1 MKAIQKK
8 SQESKQ
14 NKSYK
19 IFRKCGKCGCKKN
32 YINTKRFRVNANG
45 NRVDIWL
52 IYQCEKCKHT
62 YNLPIYERI
71 RPTAIDRQEYE
82 LFLANDEELAEIY
95 GVDKQLF
102 AKNKAVIEIK
112 HKSK

>member
-1 MKAIQKK
+1 MKIIQEKNDEVQGKK
-8 SQESKQ
+8 C
-14 NKSYK
+14 YK
-19 IFRKCGKCGCKKN
+19 ILRKCGKCGCKKN

-71 RPTAIDRQEYE
+71 RPSAIEKDEYE
-82 LFLANDEELAEIY
+82 RFLANDEELAEIY
-95 GVDKQLF
+95 GKDKSIF
-102 AKNKAVIEIK
+102 AKNKAEIK
-112 HKSK
+112 